1 MVSPS
6 QMFQGNL
13 RLYILDS
20 FFARMAARDIGA
32 ELQLD
37 SKVLASRFNTFK
49 NKNQHQR
56 GVSELSVPQK
66 LTNADLFCLECI
78 TLYQPIKTFEKFPI
92 TQMIHCGRTKVKL
105 FSQEFVFTHLV

>member
-13 RLYILDS
+13 RLYILDL
-20 FFARMAARDIGA
+20 FFASMAARDIGA

-49 NKNQHQR
+49 NQNQHQR
-56 GVSELSVPQK
+56 EFQSSPSLR
-66 LTNADLFCLECI
+66 NW
-78 TLYQPIKTFEKFPI
+78 
-92 TQMIHCGRTKVKL
+92 QMLI
-105 FSQEFVFTHLV
+105 FFV